1 MGVAERGV
9 RTKVTRI
16 HQTRHLLAGF
26 RESGRNRAR
35 LVTGLAILGLCSF
48 AVVRGWSIV
57 RFVDARA
64 HLDLRE
70 ARVEAIRSW
79 VGLPGLSST
88 ALQESLTQI
97 NDATDVDGARKRADE
112 LSALLSVRPL
122 SSVNWLALGG
132 MRLVTGQPEKEVLS
146 ALEMSWVTGP
156 NEGSVMLQRGTF
168 GLLLWEALPSDARR
182 RVIDDIV
189 GALLGTPVDNSE
201 LALARNV
208 LTAKSVDARLEITS
222 RMQAESLSATQ
233 LARLGL

>member
-1 MGVAERGV
+1 
-9 RTKVTRI
+9 
-16 HQTRHLLAGF
+16 
-26 RESGRNRAR
+26 
-35 LVTGLAILGLCSF
+35 VTGLAILGLCSF
-48 AVVRGWSIV
+48 AIVRGWSIV

-88 ALQESLTQI
+88 ALQESLTQME
-97 NDATDVDGARKRADE
+97 DATDVDGARKRADE

-168 GLLLWEALPSDARR
+168 GLLLWEALPGDARR

-189 GALLGTPVDNSE
+189 GALLETPVDNSE